1 MPFEVTDPCTGERL
15 ETFAAL
21 DPAACDALLT
31 ELQARQQRWR
41 TVPIAERA
49 RAIEALATAL
59 RTHRETLARTL
70 TREMGKPITAARAEV
85 DKCIALCA
93 EAPAMATSALADE
106 LLRDDADAYVV
117 TRYAPLGVV
126 LAIMPWNFPY
136 WQALR
141 LAVPTLLAG
150 NGICIKPAP
159 SVPGT
164 ALALARCFDDAR
176 ATLHREP
183 TRDPAQPDAGDV
195 PWAVGLIEEHDL
207 DALIADPR
215 IAGVS
220 LTGSDRAGR
229 HVAEVAGRHL
239 KKVVLE
245 LGGSDP
251 FIVLPDADLDE
262 AARVAVAA
270 RTVNSGQSCVAAK
283 RFIVCDAVYD
293 AFLTRFVAGMRALV
307 MGDPQDERTHIG
319 PIATARVRD
328 GLAAQVATS
337 VSAGARVLLGGDAR
351 GLPGFF
357 YPPTVLVD
365 VPDSAP
371 AACDELFGPV
381 AAVFR
386 VATEA
391 DAIARANATPF
402 GLGASVWT
410 QSTAAADRCIA
421 ALEAGMVYVNDMV
434 VSDPRIPFGGVKA
447 SGMGRELGPI
457 GYREFTNVQ
466 TVHRR
471 RRPMSP

>member
-1 MPFEVTDPCTGERL
+1 MPFDVTDPCTGERL
-15 ETFAAL
+15 ETFPAL
-21 DPAACDALLT
+21 DPASCDALLT
-31 ELQARQQRWR
+31 ELQVRQQRWR
-41 TVPIAERA
+41 TIPVTERA

-70 TREMGKPITAARAEV
+70 SREMGKPIMAARAEV
-85 DKCIALCA
+85 DKCIALCTV
-93 EAPAMATSALADE
+93 APTMATAALTDE
-106 LLRDDADAYVV
+106 VLRDDADAFVV

-164 ALALARCFDDAR
+164 ALALARCFADAR
-176 ATLHREP
+176 EALRQDTSGATAL
-183 TRDPAQPDAGDV
+183 ASAV
-195 PWAVGLIEEHDL
+195 PWAVAFIEEQDL
-207 DALIADPR
+207 DAVIADPR

-283 RFIVCDAVYD
+283 RFIVCEAVYD
-293 AFLTRFVAGMRALV
+293 AFLSRFVEGMRALV
-307 MGDPQDERTHIG
+307 MGDPQDERTQIG

-337 VSAGARVLLGGDAR
+337 VRAGARVLLGGDAS

-391 DAIARANATPF
+391 EAIARANATPF

-410 QSTAAADRCIA
+410 QSSAAADRCIA